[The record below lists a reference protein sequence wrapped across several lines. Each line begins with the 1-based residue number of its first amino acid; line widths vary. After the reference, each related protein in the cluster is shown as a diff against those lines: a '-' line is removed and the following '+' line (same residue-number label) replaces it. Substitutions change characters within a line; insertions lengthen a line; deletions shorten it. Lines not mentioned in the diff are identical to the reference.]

1 MKRNINQNIYKTYY
15 NLTISNSES
24 LPQLNIYVKTN
35 RVFNLEGE
43 QQFGDKKNCKQIP
56 LREWLDVGTVPTFKK
71 YNIET
76 VPTFKKYNIG
86 TVPTFKKYNI
96 GTLKIS

>member
-1 MKRNINQNIYKTYY
+1 MSLLYK
-15 NLTISNSES
+15 ISES
-24 LPQLNIYVKTN
+24 DISWIICICYTKHGYIREEIWASRT
-35 RVFNLEGE
+35 
-43 QQFGDKKNCKQIP
+43 KK
-56 LREWLDVGTVPTFKK
+56 REWLDVGTVPTFKK
-71 YNIET
+71 YNIGTVPTFKKYNIGT